1 MNVERRP
8 GSVTALSDD
17 QLGSVSVSLVV
28 GELTWSPDVAP
39 AVLDRI
45 SRDAVAYPEHFDRRP
60 AVPWRRPTPPA
71 GKPSAKRAIGRLV
84 VFGIILVIII
94 GLVAFAATA
103 SASALDGLAAGEA
116 AFAPIRA
123 IDGTLVSFGSIVHIV
138 SEAS

>member
-1 MNVERRP
+1 VNLERRP
-8 GSVTALSDD
+8 GPIAALSDD

-45 SRDAVAYPEHFDRRP
+45 SRDAVAYPDHFDRRP
-60 AVPWRRPTPPA
+60 TMPSTRPAPPA
-71 GKPSAKRAIGRLV
+71 AERSAKRAISRLA
-84 VFGIILVIII
+84 VFAVILVIII

-103 SASALDGLAAGEA
+103 SAANELVAGVAAI
-116 AFAPIRA
+116 APIRA
-123 IDGTLVSFGSIVHIV
+123 IDGTLVSFGGIAHIV